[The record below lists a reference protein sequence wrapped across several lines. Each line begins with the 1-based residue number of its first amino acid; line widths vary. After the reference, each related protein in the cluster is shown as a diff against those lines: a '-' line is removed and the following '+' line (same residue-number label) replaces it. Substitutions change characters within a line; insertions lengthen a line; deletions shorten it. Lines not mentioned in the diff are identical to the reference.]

1 MKSAPVIVVVAIAAA
16 TAVLFWRLRVE
27 APPAAIAAAAQPQN
41 TGLRDLFSPPS
52 AHDHAVAAQLDA
64 AHVHGGLPAAIAASA
79 AASPFGRGATVQ
91 TMTGATSEMPE
102 PAAAQAPPPLSEAD
116 LKVNAQLK
124 KLGYLI
130 DERYYKMSLA
140 ELRESAG
147 RRDAQALTHLAERY
161 LFELDG
167 RPGPE
172 HQAGFPYR
180 EAAREALRQA
190 FQLGNAHAAAMVS
203 ESWLLE
209 RKPVEAAAWNLV
221 ARRAGDQ
228 LSADWFIRTD
238 DYKQLSA
245 AQRADAAQRAE
256 TLWRQLQKTGT
267 S

>member
-1 MKSAPVIVVVAIAAA
+1 MRSAPVIVVVAIAAA
-16 TAVLFWRLRVE
+16 AAALFWRLRVE
-27 APPAAIAAAAQPQN
+27 APPVAVAAAAQPQN

-52 AHDHAVAAQLDA
+52 AHDHAIA
-64 AHVHGGLPAAIAASA
+64 AHVDAGHAHAHAGMAAASA
-79 AASPFGRGATVQ
+79 AASPFGRGAQVE
-91 TMTGATSEMPE
+91 TMTGATSGEV
-102 PAAAQAPPPLSEAD
+102 AFGAGQAPPPLSEAD
-116 LKVNAQLK
+116 LKANEQLK

-172 HQAGFPYR
+172 HQPGFPYR

-209 RKPVEAAAWNLV
+209 RRPVEAAAWNLV

-228 LSADWFIRTD
+228 LSADWFIRTE
-238 DYKQLSA
+238 DYQQLSA